1 MKPFNKYVNV
11 FLWIAI
17 ALVFSF
23 SLQINAQSGEKNS
36 EKTLSKV
43 REMRSKIEKA
53 FLKAD
58 TLSLARAHYKLG
70 KLFDYSGEHDSS
82 MYHYKTALK
91 FAKAINNIKAE
102 AVISNSLASLYSNDG
117 NHKNAV
123 ALYYKSM
130 HKFLSIKD
138 TTAAADITLNVA
150 DEYSDLG
157 NYKLALQNALYAL
170 MLRIKSGDST
180 NIAAY
185 YLKLAGINNSLK
197 NRERWKENILKAEK
211 LSRKKKYTNF
221 YTKMGILNELGAL
234 YLWENEPDSAEVFWD
249 SLYNR
254 SKNANYV
261 RGIAVALNNKIPL
274 LTDKG
279 KYKEA
284 LKKANEA
291 FAINK
296 KQNNIYGLI
305 FTSLQKGK
313 LYRLLG
319 KNKSAEKNLLF
330 TIRLAKKY
338 KYPED
343 LSSAYKEIALLN
355 SQRKRYKSA
364 YKYYLKSVALKDSI
378 ADLEL
383 RKQISELQTKYQ
395 TAEKQAKIN
404 KLREEN
410 LKKETEIAESRGK
423 MIAVIS
429 IALFLIV
436 VIVLLYFQSRLNSK
450 NRILILQQ
458 KLLQTQM
465 NPHFLFNSL
474 IAIQAYVLQNKKL
487 EASNYL
493 SQYASLMRLI
503 LESSREE
510 FIALSREI
518 EIIKNYV
525 SLQQLRFENSFHFQL
540 QVDEKIR
547 AEEINIPP
555 MILQPLIENAIE
567 HGFREIKEGEKILTV
582 SYLIQEN
589 KLIVA
594 VEDNGVGISS
604 ARKKGDNEGKKSYAM
619 DITKERLMNITKLFG
634 IKIELSIVDLSS
646 FDGKTGTRIELGFPL
661 NKIMRS

>member
-11 FLWIAI
+11 FLWV
-17 ALVFSF
+17 ALFFSF
-23 SLQINAQSGEKNS
+23 SPQINAQSSGKNS
-36 EKTLSKV
+36 VKTLSKV

-53 FLKAD
+53 SIKAD

-82 MYHYKTALK
+82 LFHYNAALK

-117 NHKNAV
+117 EHKKAIS
-123 ALYYKSM
+123 LFFKSRS
-130 HKFLSIKD
+130 KFLSIND

-170 MLRIKSGDST
+170 ILRVKSGDST

-185 YLKLAGINNSLK
+185 YLKLAGINNALR
-197 NRERWKENILKAEK
+197 NRARWKENILKAEK
-211 LSRKKKYTNF
+211 LSRRKKYANF
-221 YTKMGILNELGAL
+221 YTKMGILNELGAI
-234 YLWENEPDSAEVFWD
+234 YLWENKPDSAEVFWD

-261 RGIAVALNNKIPL
+261 RGIAAALNNKIPL

-284 LKKANEA
+284 LIRANEA
-291 FAINK
+291 FEINK

-319 KNKSAEKNLLF
+319 KNKSAGKNLLY
-330 TIRLAKKY
+330 TIKLAKEY

-343 LSSAYKEIALLN
+343 LYSAYKEIALLN
-355 SQRKRYKSA
+355 AHRKRYKKA
-364 YKYYLKSVALKDSI
+364 YEYYLKSAALKDSI

-423 MIAVIS
+423 IIAIIS

-436 VIVLLYFQSRLNSK
+436 VIVLLYFQNRLNSK
-450 NRILILQQ
+450 NRILNLQQ

-510 FIALSREI
+510 FIVLSREI

-525 SLQQLRFENSFHFQL
+525 SLQQLRFEKSFHFQL

-547 AEEINIPP
+547 TDEINIPP

-567 HGFREIKEGEKILTV
+567 HGLREIKEGEKILTV
-582 SYLIQEN
+582 SYLIKEK

-604 ARKKGDNEGKKSYAM
+604 ARKESGKNGKKSYAM
-619 DITKERLMNITKLFG
+619 EITKERLMNITKLFG

-661 NKIMRS
+661 NKIMRI

>member
-1 MKPFNKYVNV
+1 MNLFNKCVNV
-11 FLWIAI
+11 FLWVAI
-17 ALVFSF
+17 AFFF
-23 SLQINAQSGEKNS
+23 SLQMTAQSSGKYS
-36 EKTLSKV
+36 EKTSAKV

-53 FLKAD
+53 SGKAD

-70 KLFDYSGEHDSS
+70 KIFDYAGEHDSS
-82 MYHYKTALK
+82 LYHYNTALK
-91 FAKAINNIKAE
+91 FAKAINSIKAE

-117 NHKNAV
+117 NHQNAV
-123 ALYYKSM
+123 ALYFKSR

-138 TTAAADITLNVA
+138 TTAATDITLNIA

-170 MLRIKSGDST
+170 LLRVSSGDSS

-185 YLKLAGINNSLK
+185 YLKLGEINNSLK
-197 NRERWKENILKAEK
+197 NRERWKENILKADK
-211 LSRKKKYTNF
+211 LSRKKKYATY
-221 YTKMGILNELGAL
+221 YTKMGILNEMGAL
-234 YLWENEPDSAEVFWD
+234 YLYENKPDSAEVFFD
-249 SLYNR
+249 SLYNE
-254 SKNANYV
+254 SKKENYV
-261 RGIAVALNNKIPL
+261 RGIATALNNKIPL

-284 LKKANEA
+284 LLKADEA

-319 KNKSAEKNLLF
+319 KNKSAERNLLY
-330 TIRLAKKY
+330 TIQLAEKY

-343 LSSAYKEIALLN
+343 LHSAYKEISLLN
-355 SQRKRYKSA
+355 AQRKRYKSA
-364 YKYYLKSVALKDSI
+364 YEYYLKSAALKDSI

-383 RKQISELQTKYQ
+383 RKQISELQTKYE

-410 LKKETEIAESRGK
+410 LKKEAEIAESRGK
-423 MIAVIS
+423 MILIISAAV
-429 IALFLIV
+429 FLIV
-436 VIVLLYFQSRLNSK
+436 IMILLYFQSRLNSK
-450 NRILILQQ
+450 NRILNLQQ

-474 IAIQAYVLQNKKL
+474 IAIQAYVLQNKKM

-510 FIALSREI
+510 FILLKREI

-540 QVDEKIR
+540 RIDENI
-547 AEEINIPP
+547 ETESINIPP
-555 MILQPLIENAIE
+555 MILQPFIENAIE
-567 HGFREIKEGEKILTV
+567 HGLREIKEGEKILTV
-582 SYLIQEN
+582 SYGIKED

-594 VEDNGVGISS
+594 VEDNGAGISTGES
-604 ARKKGDNEGKKSYAM
+604 KTKNKERKSYAIE
-619 DITKERLMNITKLFG
+619 ITKERLTNITKLFG
-634 IKIELSIVDLSS
+634 IKIELSIVNLSS
-646 FDGKTGTRIELGFPL
+646 FGDKSGTRIELAFPL